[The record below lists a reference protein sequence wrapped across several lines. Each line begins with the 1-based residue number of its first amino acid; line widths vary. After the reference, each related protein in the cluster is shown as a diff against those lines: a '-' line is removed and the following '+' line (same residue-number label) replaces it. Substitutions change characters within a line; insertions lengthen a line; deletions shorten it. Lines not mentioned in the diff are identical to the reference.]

1 MRRLLWSGVGVTLG
15 LSALAA
21 SAGDQRE
28 VIAVSGT
35 APAAS
40 LGKPVATPPLKV
52 RAQMGD
58 KPAAPPPATVTPAPI
73 MPEPGAQ
80 LLPYPSNVH
89 TPQATA
95 VPYGAVPYGAAV
107 PMPGPGFSSGPIGAP
122 VAVPAPGCSG
132 GPCGGGPSTGF
143 IGTPCDLGGA
153 PTPGGWFNNCG
164 GSNGPRWYISGDYL
178 YWWIRDAG
186 LPPLV
191 TTGTPQ
197 GNRVIESG
205 NLNRA
210 IDPDTRVLFGNGP
223 IDNQGR
229 NGGKFEI
236 GRWFGQNKPWAI
248 EFGGFFLGDRSTNF
262 RADSNQFGT
271 LSRPFIV
278 ANIPREGVDNFAQ
291 PGLLAGSIDITG
303 NSSFYGAN
311 VDWRRKLYCGC
322 RFNLDGMVGFRYLN
336 YDENLNI
343 VERSTVIANN
353 VVAPNLNN
361 APIPLGLTNIITDRF
376 RVDNDFY
383 GGMMGLSSTYHVG
396 RFSLDMGA
404 KVSLGTTHERLTI
417 AGDQV
422 IIYPNGQRFPFTGGL
437 LTRPSNIGTFS
448 QDKFTVVPE
457 VNFGVGYQLTPH
469 FKFNVGYNFLYWNN
483 VLRVG
488 DQIDRTVNIN
498 GIPYFPQTGRAGNT
512 DPVTNQAI
520 PQGPN
525 RPLAI
530 LRETDF
536 WAQGIS
542 TGLLWTW

>member
-1 MRRLLWSGVGVTLG
+1 MRRLLWSGISVTLG
-15 LSALAA
+15 MSALSA

-28 VIAVSGT
+28 VIAASGT
-35 APAAS
+35 APAAT
-40 LGKPVATPPLKV
+40 LGKPVAVSPMKV

-80 LLPYPSNVH
+80 LLPYPGNVQM
-89 TPQATA
+89 PGGTA
-95 VPYGAVPYGAAV
+95 VPPGA
-107 PMPGPGFSSGPIGAP
+107 PMPGPSPTPTWPGGSCAPGAP
-122 VAVPAPGCSG
+122 VSTFVPGAYDLGSP
-132 GPCGGGPSTGF
+132 PVPVSTGA
-143 IGTPCDLGGA
+143 PC
-153 PTPGGWFNNCG
+153 GGWFNNCG
-164 GSNGPRWYISGDYL
+164 GSNGPRWYISGDYIH
-178 YWWIRDAG
+178 WWIRDAG

-197 GNRVIESG
+197 NNRVIESG
-205 NLNRA
+205 NLDRN
-210 IDPDTRVLFGNGP
+210 IDPGTRVLFGGSSL
-223 IDNQGR
+223 DNQGR

-236 GRWFGQNKPWAI
+236 GRWFGQDKPWAI

-262 RADSNQFGT
+262 QADSNQFLT

-278 ANIPREGVDNFAQ
+278 ANLPREGVDNFAQ

-311 VDWRRKLYCGC
+311 VDWRRKLWCGC
-322 RFNLDGMVGFRYLN
+322 RFNLDGMLGFRYLN
-336 YDENLNI
+336 FDEDLNI

-361 APIPLGLTNIITDRF
+361 APIPLGLGNIITDRF

-383 GGMMGLSSTYHVG
+383 GGLMGLSSTYRVG
-396 RFSLDMGA
+396 RFSLDMGM
-404 KVSLGTTHERLTI
+404 KVSLGTTHERLQV

-422 IIYPNGQRFPFTGGL
+422 IIYPNGQRFNFAGGL
-437 LTRPSNIGTFS
+437 LARPSNIGSFS

-469 FKFNVGYNFLYWNN
+469 FRFNVGYNFLYWSN

-498 GIPYFPQTGRAGNT
+498 GIPYFPQTGVAGNT
-512 DPVTNQAI
+512 DPVTNQPI

-525 RPLAI
+525 RPTVVLK
-530 LRETDF
+530 ETDF

-542 TGLLWTW
+542 AGLLWTW